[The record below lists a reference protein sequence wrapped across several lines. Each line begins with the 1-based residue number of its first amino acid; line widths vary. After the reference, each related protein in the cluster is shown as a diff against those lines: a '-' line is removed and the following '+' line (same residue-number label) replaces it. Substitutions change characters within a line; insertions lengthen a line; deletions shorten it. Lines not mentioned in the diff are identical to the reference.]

1 MSLSRKILLLLKE
14 KVERDVRETNQY
26 MITFQPSHKATLI
39 D

>member
-1 MSLSRKILLLLKE
+1 MLLLLEE

-26 MITFQPSHKATLI
+26 MITSQSPHKATLI